1 MTSEPTTDAPVFQLP
16 IDIRVQPGPDGKHW
30 VCFTVQDQLVTASF
44 RLPPAAADTLASNL
58 SGALMK
64 AATEARR
71 ADSGLVL
78 ADVIPPGQRRGPAGH

>member
-1 MTSEPTTDAPVFQLP
+1 MTSEPISDAPVFALP

-30 VCFTVQDQLVTASF
+30 VCFTVQDQFVTASF
-44 RLPPAAADTLASNL
+44 RLPPAAADQLAAGI

-71 ADSGLVL
+71 ADSGIVL
-78 ADVIPPGQRRGPAGH
+78 ADVIPPGHKRGPAHH